1 MKSYKKLFAL
11 IGIFLVVLAVGVF
24 AETIGSTN
32 VQDVVAD
39 IAQKKGIDK
48 SEIKD
53 IKEVDFENLPNEIK
67 IENLDE
73 TNLAIYEVTTY
84 EANEKPVYVIT
95 VSDTKFQETLK
106 QIVQRKM
113 LLTFGLDEQSSES
126 IFLETSTGVKTDVQK
141 GYVMMRAGSITGI
154 STDLE
159 VLENN
164 GYSEVEIIIYKNGQE
179 VGFRNTFSVDSLG
192 NKKDYDVQSENVVT
206 FEPGDIISVY
216 AKVNGETL
224 IKKYYSQ
231 YNELCRELM
240 KRGRTCAYLQ

>member
-216 AKVNGETL
+216 AKVNGETS
-224 IKKYYSQ
+224 IKDVVTLVEIVV
-231 YNELCRELM
+231 NE
-240 KRGRTCAYLQ
+240 